1 MKKDRPNV
9 SRLWDYINRHH
20 LRDEDILNLDSFK
33 SGRINH
39 KLSLWDPET
48 NGIRY
53 LKELIL
59 NISAGLSK
67 AEWEMLKRIRGRE
80 SGSPYAIR
88 FRGEVVCLDYLQ
100 AVLEAAFIEKNVNL
114 RGASVIEIG
123 AGYGRTCHGLLSNFV
138 LSRYTILDLR
148 NALKLSRRY
157 LSSVLDASQFE
168 KIDFFEVDRFDE
180 AFTNDYDLCL
190 NIDSFA
196 EMESD
201 TVRLYLRLIDEH
213 CRHLY
218 VKNPV
223 GKYLK
228 TAVDSRTAGDET
240 VSMAME
246 TGILRDIVDI
256 YDSEAVSAAAE
267 KFLAAYCPSPSW
279 ACLDHGWAKPWSYYW
294 QAVYRKECK
303 QCPEVTPH

>member
-1 MKKDRPNV
+1 VEKDRPNA
-9 SRLWDYINRHH
+9 SRLWNYINRHH
-20 LRDEDILNLDSFK
+20 LRDVDLLDLENFK

-39 KLSLWDPET
+39 KLALWNPET

-59 NISAGLSK
+59 NISAGLTDT
-67 AEWEMLKRIRGRE
+67 EWEKLKRIQGRE
-80 SGSPYAIR
+80 SGSPHAIR

-100 AVLEAAFIEKNVNL
+100 AVLESVVIEKNVNL

-123 AGYGRTCHGLLSNFV
+123 AGYGRTCHALLSNYA

-148 NALKLSRRY
+148 NALNLARCY
-157 LSSVLDASQFE
+157 LKSVLDGYQFE
-168 KIDFFEVDRFDE
+168 KIDFIEVDRFDE
-180 AFTNDYDLCL
+180 AFRKNYDLCL

-196 EMESD
+196 EMDAD
-201 TVRLYLRLIDEH
+201 TVRVYLRFIDEY
-213 CRHLY
+213 CRYLY

-228 TAVDSRTAGDET
+228 NAVDNQTSGDET

-256 YDSEAVSAAAE
+256 YDSEAVAAAAV
-267 KFLAAYCPSPSW
+267 KFLEAYRPSPSW
-279 ACLDHGWAKPWSYYW
+279 ICLDHGWAKPWSYYW
-294 QAVYRKECK
+294 QAVYRK
-303 QCPEVTPH
+303 T